1 MNETESNRNL
11 GAIESPADERD
22 WIAEDLLGSTG
33 ELPETHYAQLA
44 HLPVYNQRTQPSCGG
59 NAGAKLQNIL
69 LDLNSA
75 LSSRFVYALCK
86 KIDGYP
92 NSQGTTGRAV
102 MQVLQKYGVCDDSFF
117 PDNVS
122 LPYAEYSDWR
132 LIPQI
137 AYINAM
143 SRRIGPF
150 ARVTDLSFRGLKRA
164 IHENTAVFVLKKPW
178 VPASWSTEENETGH
192 FFDLHSYD
200 LSTIHFANSFGRL
213 WMHSG
218 DGRLTEDDV
227 KTIREAWTCI
237 QPPTHI
243 ENLEKQVSLLQ
254 KVVLLYTQ
262 LKQLLGL
269 KK

>member
-1 MNETESNRNL
+1 
-11 GAIESPADERD
+11 
-22 WIAEDLLGSTG
+22 
-33 ELPETHYAQLA
+33 
-44 HLPVYNQRTQPSCGG
+44 
-59 NAGAKLQNIL
+59 
-69 LDLNSA
+69 
-75 LSSRFVYALCK
+75 
-86 KIDGYP
+86 
-92 NSQGTTGRAV
+92 
-102 MQVLQKYGVCDDSFF
+102 
-117 PDNVS
+117 
-122 LPYAEYSDWR
+122 
-132 LIPQI
+132 
-137 AYINAM
+137 
-143 SRRIGPF
+143 
-150 ARVTDLSFRGLKRA
+150 
-164 IHENTAVFVLKKPW
+164 
-178 VPASWSTEENETGH
+178 
-192 FFDLHSYD
+192 LHSYD